1 MPEPVLTVSLL
12 MATGYAATAA
22 LSRSGTAVSREA
34 AVVRQ
39 NATKVVER
47 AEQSVALFGVKSR
60 ALTAL
65 ASTVSECSEENWDG
79 YGALPVE
86 RRALELAV
94 EIIRSIPD
102 GLPMPEFAI
111 EPDGSVSM
119 DWMPTPRRT
128 FTLSLGKNSRIP
140 YAWVDGTDHGHGVVR
155 LEDGRIPARLIG
167 EIQSICRH
175 ESAIRVA

>member
-1 MPEPVLTVSLL
+1 MPEPILSVGLL
-12 MATGYAATAA
+12 VAGYTATAA
-22 LSRSGTAVSREA
+22 LARSGTAVSREA
-34 AVVRQ
+34 GIVRQ
-39 NATKVVER
+39 NASRVVGR
-47 AEQSVALFGVKSR
+47 TEQSVALFGIKSL

-65 ASTVSECSEENWDG
+65 SSAAGECSENNWDG

-86 RRALELAV
+86 RRALELAA

-128 FTLSLGKNSRIP
+128 FTLSVGKNARIP

-175 ESAIRVA
+175 ESGIRVA